1 MAVSK
6 NHYIA
11 AALVV
16 AILVAVINLVR
27 TCKPVEE
34 EFDLTTYGGL
44 GGFAATKAIEYL
56 GGNGSVVLILFDD
69 SVMDVY
75 GKDQYAL
82 TETIKQSGCRI
93 KSIELVSP
101 GPLRTNPAAIHSGV
115 LPLDELRRIENKYPN
130 VDALLCFAGAP
141 VLSDEAR
148 PERATDAPK
157 LIIANPVGESGVFEL
172 IESGYVSMAVV
183 HRRDAAVPAE
193 FGGVMTV
200 EELEEVYE
208 VVTHEE
214 YAESNGF

>member
-1 MAVSK
+1 MSFSK

-16 AILVAVINLVR
+16 AILFAVINLLR
-27 TCKPVEE
+27 ACKPVEE
-34 EFDLTTYGGL
+34 EIDLTIYGGL

-56 GGNGSVVLILFDD
+56 GGNGTVVLILLDD
-69 SVMDVY
+69 SIRDVY

-82 TETIKQSGCRI
+82 TETIKQSDCRI

-115 LPLDELRRIENKYPN
+115 LPLDELQRIENKYPK
-130 VDALLCFAGAP
+130 VDALISFAGAP
-141 VLSDEAR
+141 VLSDEAL

-183 HRRDAAVPAE
+183 HRRDAAASAG

-208 VVTHEE
+208 VVTIDE
-214 YAESNGF
+214 YAE